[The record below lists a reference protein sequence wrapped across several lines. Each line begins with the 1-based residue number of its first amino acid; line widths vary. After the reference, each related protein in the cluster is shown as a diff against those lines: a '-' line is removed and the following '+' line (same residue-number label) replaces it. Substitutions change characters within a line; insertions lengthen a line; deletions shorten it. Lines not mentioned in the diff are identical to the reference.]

1 MTSSASQAPGPAA
14 PGEPSADLLR
24 QFWWLHDAR
33 WYQGVAR
40 RFGQDAA
47 NEVNAEAMQFVTR
60 RIASAY
66 AREEGLAPGLSAA
79 ELAGALTGISEL
91 MTGDAVEASN
101 KVTGEDSFE
110 TAVTRNF
117 ALEMLARAGTLEGY
131 ACPCPQMRAGWF
143 EGLKTEVSDHR
154 VECLR
159 TGGSACRF
167 RTSTTTSTTTTT
179 ATTASATATAT
190 ATATSSTAPGKE
202 TP

>member
-1 MTSSASQAPGPAA
+1 MTSSAAQAPGPEG
-14 PGEPSADLLR
+14 PDGPSADLLR

-47 NEVNAEAMQFVTR
+47 NEINAEAMQFVTR

-66 AREEGLAPGLSAA
+66 AREQGLGPDLSAA
-79 ELAGALTGISEL
+79 ELATALTGISRW
-91 MTGDAVEASN
+91 MTGDSVEAAN
-101 KVTGEDSFE
+101 KVTGEESFE
-110 TAVTRNF
+110 TVVTRNF

-131 ACPCPQMRAGWF
+131 ECPCPQMRAGWF
-143 EGLKTEVSDHR
+143 EGLRTDVGDDR

-159 TGGSACRF
+159 TGGAACRF
-167 RTSTTTSTTTTT
+167 VTSTARAGAGDT
-179 ATTASATATAT
+179 
-190 ATATSSTAPGKE
+190 PGKE

>member
-1 MTSSASQAPGPAA
+1 MTSSASQAPGPADPA
-14 PGEPSADLLR
+14 GPSADLLR

-47 NEVNAEAMQFVTR
+47 NEINAEAMQFVTR

-66 AREEGLAPGLSAA
+66 AREKGLGPELSAA
-79 ELAGALTGISEL
+79 ELAAALTGISEL
-91 MTGDAVEASN
+91 MTGDGVEAAN
-101 KVTGEDSFE
+101 KITGEDSFE

-131 ACPCPQMRAGWF
+131 DCPCPQMRAGWF
-143 EGLKTEVSDHR
+143 EGLKTEVDDHR

-159 TGGSACRF
+159 TGGAACRF
-167 RTSTTTSTTTTT
+167 R
-179 ATTASATATAT
+179 
-190 ATATSSTAPGKE
+190 SSTSVPVAAAATEAAAPDETPGKE
-202 TP
+202 TA

>member
-1 MTSSASQAPGPAA
+1 MTSSASQAPGPAD
-14 PGEPSADLLR
+14 PGGPSADLLR

-60 RIASAY
+60 RIAAAY
-66 AREEGLAPGLSAA
+66 ARDEGLGPGLSAA

-101 KVTGEDSFE
+101 KVTGEESFE

-131 ACPCPQMRAGWF
+131 ECPCPQMRAGWF
-143 EGLKTEVSDHR
+143 EGLKTQVSDHR

-167 RTSTTTSTTTTT
+167 RTTTTT
-179 ATTASATATAT
+179 ATATAATATA
-190 ATATSSTAPGKE
+190 ATASTTTTAPGKE

>member
-1 MTSSASQAPGPAA
+1 MTSSASQAPGPAD
-14 PGEPSADLLR
+14 PGGPSADLLR

-47 NEVNAEAMQFVTR
+47 NEINAEAMQFVTR

-66 AREEGLAPGLSAA
+66 AREKGLRPGLSAA
-79 ELAGALTGISEL
+79 ELSTALTGISEL
-91 MTGDAVEASN
+91 MTGNSVEAAN
-101 KVTGEDSFE
+101 KVTGEESFE

-131 ACPCPQMRAGWF
+131 DCPCPQMRAGWF
-143 EGLKTEVSDHR
+143 EGLKTEVDDHR

-159 TGGSACRF
+159 TGGAACRF
-167 RTSTTTSTTTTT
+167 ESSTSVPES
-179 ATTASATATAT
+179 AAAAPEARAAAAATATAET
-190 ATATSSTAPGKE
+190 PGKE

>member
-1 MTSSASQAPGPAA
+1 MTSSASQAPGPAG

-66 AREEGLAPGLSAA
+66 AREEGLGPGLSAA
-79 ELAGALTGISEL
+79 ELATALTGISEL

-101 KVTGEDSFE
+101 KVTGEESFE

-131 ACPCPQMRAGWF
+131 ECPCPQMRAGWF

-167 RTSTTTSTTTTT
+167 RTSTASGAAA
-179 ATTASATATAT
+179 ATDGAAAAATDDAATATV
-190 ATATSSTAPGKE
+190 PGKE

>member
-1 MTSSASQAPGPAA
+1 MTSSASQAPGPADA
-14 PGEPSADLLR
+14 GGPSADLLR

-47 NEVNAEAMQFVTR
+47 NEINAEAMQFVTR

-66 AREEGLAPGLSAA
+66 ARDKGLRPGLSAA
-79 ELAGALTGISEL
+79 ELATALTGISEL
-91 MTGDAVEASN
+91 MTGDSVEAAN
-101 KVTGEDSFE
+101 EVTGEESFE

-131 ACPCPQMRAGWF
+131 DCPCPQMRAGWF
-143 EGLKTEVSDHR
+143 EGLKTEVDDHR

-159 TGGSACRF
+159 TGGAACRF
-167 RTSTTTSTTTTT
+167 QSSTSVP
-179 ATTASATATAT
+179 AAVAATASAATATAT
-190 ATATSSTAPGKE
+190 GGTPGKE
-202 TP
+202 TS

>member
-1 MTSSASQAPGPAA
+1 MTSSASQAPVPADPGGPW
-14 PGEPSADLLR
+14 ADLLR

-47 NEVNAEAMQFVTR
+47 NEINAEAMRFVTR

-66 AREEGLAPGLSAA
+66 ARERGLRPGLSAA
-79 ELAGALTGISEL
+79 ELATALTGISEL
-91 MTGDAVEASN
+91 MTGDSVEAAN
-101 KVTGEDSFE
+101 KVTGEESFE

-131 ACPCPQMRAGWF
+131 DCPCPQMRAGWF
-143 EGLKTEVSDHR
+143 EGLKTEVDDHR

-159 TGGSACRF
+159 TGGAACRF
-167 RTSTTTSTTTTT
+167 ESSTSAPAAAA
-179 ATTASATATAT
+179 ATTAVAAPATAET
-190 ATATSSTAPGKE
+190 PGKE

>member
-1 MTSSASQAPGPAA
+1 MTPSASPAPVPAG

-101 KVTGEDSFE
+101 KVTGEESFE

-131 ACPCPQMRAGWF
+131 ECPCPQMRAGWF

-167 RTSTTTSTTTTT
+167 RTSTASGATAAATATTTTTTTT
-179 ATTASATATAT
+179 AAPTTA
-190 ATATSSTAPGKE
+190 APGQE